1 MTSVIIHSSF
11 DIIDRMEAEVN
22 RLETL
27 VISAAG
33 GQHGGR
39 SAQSCVRRFLSG
51 LNNIFIFSIVQIT
64 VSDLLDILH

>member
-22 RLETL
+22 RLEAL
-27 VISAAG
+27 VISTAG

-39 SAQSCVRRFLSG
+39 SAE
-51 LNNIFIFSIVQIT
+51 
-64 VSDLLDILH
+64 

>member
-33 GQHGGR
+33 GQHGGL
-39 SAQSCVRRFLSG
+39 SALSCVSMV
-51 LNNIFIFSIVQIT
+51 FIWSNDV
-64 VSDLLDILH
+64 H

>member
-33 GQHGGR
+33 GQHGGL
-39 SAQSCVRRFLSG
+39 SAQMCVLP
-51 LNNIFIFSIVQIT
+51 
-64 VSDLLDILH
+64 VSFPVDLLLWQ